1 MGKAYKDF
9 ETVNLGGGGITDL
22 HEFMFDT
29 KDFGWLF

>member
-9 ETVNLGGGGITDL
+9 ETVNLGGGITDL